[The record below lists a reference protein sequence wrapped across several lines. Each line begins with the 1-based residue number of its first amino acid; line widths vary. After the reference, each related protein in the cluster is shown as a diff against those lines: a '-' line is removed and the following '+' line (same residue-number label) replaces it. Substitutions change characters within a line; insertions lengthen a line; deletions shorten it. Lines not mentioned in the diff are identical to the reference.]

1 MIPLYRENSNS
12 PPPCFGEP
20 HYCVLMASW
29 VPCESHSPGPLKRRP
44 TAVHKAI
51 ATQGLRAPSGDPQD
65 LGWDL
70 SKPLFLAGSP
80 STSDNAS
87 TDQARHLHFPPPPL
101 AGPPNPRNKTSRES
115 PRRGP
120 RIPAPGLRS
129 RRAASRLPLEG
140 TRARASAGLQE
151 GADLAPQMRQ
161 GPRPRLHRAWLP
173 SLLSSGT
180 DPGVLGSGPAPPST
194 RRTSGF
200 RGSSVGRNLGRGV
213 ASSGPG
219 PGPPRPLRGAAA
231 GVAELPSQGSA
242 EVPGEE
248 DT

>member
-1 MIPLYRENSNS
+1 
-12 PPPCFGEP
+12 
-20 HYCVLMASW
+20 MASW
-29 VPCESHSPGPLKRRP
+29 VPCVSHSPGPLKRRP

-70 SKPLFLAGSP
+70 SKPLFLTGSP

-101 AGPPNPRNKTSRES
+101 AGPPSPRNKTSRES

-129 RRAASRLPLEG
+129 RRAASRLPLER
-140 TRARASAGLQE
+140 TRARLSAGLQE
-151 GADLAPQMRQ
+151 GAGPAPQV
-161 GPRPRLHRAWLP
+161 PRPRLHRAWPP

-180 DPGVLGSGPAPPST
+180 DPGVLGSGPAPSST

-200 RGSSVGRNLGRGV
+200 RGSSVGRDLGV
-213 ASSGPG
+213 VVPSSGPG
-219 PGPPRPLRGAAA
+219 APRPLRGAAA

-248 DT
+248 DA